1 VSSLSLEVLTE
12 PQGYGTE
19 GRGHGGMG
27 RVGLGDPGRFL
38 QPYGSVSTSIL
49 QAQQQVGQARG
60 AELRWAAGL
69 QVMLWGSCLH
79 GAAQTTAPPVSTN
92 HSRAVIFH

>member
-1 VSSLSLEVLTE
+1 MSSLSLEVLTE
-12 PQGYGTE
+12 PQGCGTE
-19 GRGHGGMG
+19 GRGHGGMDH
-27 RVGLGDPGRFL
+27 VGLGDPGGYL
-38 QPYGSVSTSIL
+38 QPYGSDSTSIL

-60 AELRWAAGL
+60 AELR
-69 QVMLWGSCLH
+69 VMLWGSCLH